1 MLTLRCAKY
10 NGTFNQVLARYR
22 HERSM
27 KSFSFLLISLI
38 LYITTASYA
47 KEVGIEFIVS
57 GESRKFVTIY
67 EMKNMVKP
75 QKITYF
81 DPYYAKSKTFE
92 AFPIGKLLFK
102 VFGKHLKSH
111 DFTNVVF
118 IALDGYRAISS
129 IEILQEAGG
138 YLAFR
143 DTEFPDWEPVGR
155 KRANPGP
162 FYLFWTEKDQSAENG
177 YPWPWQVAAIRL
189 VRFQDEYP
197 KVFPQGVAK
206 NSSVYHGFE
215 IFRKLCFRC
224 HAISNQGGKIGP
236 DLNEPQNILTYRSI
250 GMVKAMIKEPS
261 KFRHTY
267 MPDHP
272 HLTENDL
279 DSLIDFFLF
288 KSRER

>member
-1 MLTLRCAKY
+1 MKAISLRLFALL
-10 NGTFNQVLARYR
+10 LALPMVSWA
-22 HERSM
+22 EEAAIEFAVAGKSM
-27 KSFSFLLISLI
+27 KSMTVF
-38 LYITTASYA
+38 
-47 KEVGIEFIVS
+47 
-57 GESRKFVTIY
+57 
-67 EMKNMVKP
+67 EMKQVVTP
-75 QKITYF
+75 RSITYF
-81 DPYYAKSKTFE
+81 DPHYAKQKTFE
-92 AFPIGKLLFK
+92 AFPIGTLLSK
-102 VFGKHLKSH
+102 VFGEQLQHP

-118 IALDGYRAISS
+118 VALDGYRAISHA
-129 IEILQEAGG
+129 EVLQQTGG

-143 DTEFPDWEPVGR
+143 DTEVPEWEPVGR
-155 KRANPGP
+155 KQANPGP
-162 FYLFWTEKDQSAENG
+162 FYLFWTEREQSTENG
-177 YPWPWQVAAIRL
+177 YPWPWQVTAINL

-215 IFRKLCFRC
+215 IFRQQCFRC
-224 HAISNQGGKIGP
+224 HAMSNQGGKIGP
-236 DLNEPQNILTYRSI
+236 DLNAPQNILSYRPI